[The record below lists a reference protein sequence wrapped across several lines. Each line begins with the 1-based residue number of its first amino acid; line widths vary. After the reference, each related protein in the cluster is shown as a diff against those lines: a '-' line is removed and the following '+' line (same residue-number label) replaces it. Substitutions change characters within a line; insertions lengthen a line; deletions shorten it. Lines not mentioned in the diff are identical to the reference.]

1 MTRVLVIDDDPSLL
15 KALRLALRA
24 SGHDVVTAANGEQGL
39 VQTAASAPDVVILDL
54 GLPDLDG
61 VDVVRRVREWSQV
74 PIVVLSAVDSEH
86 RKVAALDSG
95 ADDYVTKPFGMAEL
109 EARIRAAIRH
119 RSASGAAAEAVVV
132 EHGPV
137 RLDLLRHEAQ
147 VDGRI
152 VELTA
157 KEFDVLAYLTRYAGR
172 TCTHEMILSA
182 VWGAGYGR
190 EAQYLHAYVH
200 RLRQKLG
207 PVVGSM
213 LRTLPGV
220 GYVLTEPPR
229 VTPAAAP
236 PAPGPPVPAD
246 SNPWSHAGPRSA
258 PAQDCASEGTDA
270 P

>member
-24 SGHDVVTAANGEQGL
+24 SGHEVVTAATGEQGL
-39 VQTAASAPDVVILDL
+39 VQSAVSAPDVVILDL

-74 PIVVLSAVDSEH
+74 PIVVLSAAESER

-119 RSASGAAAEAVVV
+119 RAGPGRDPEPVVV

-137 RLDLLRHEAQ
+137 RLDLVRHEAR
-147 VDGRI
+147 VDGRVI
-152 VELTA
+152 ELTA
-157 KEFDVLAYLTRYAGR
+157 REFEVLAYLARNAGR
-172 TCTHEMILSA
+172 TCTHEMILTA
-182 VWGAGYGR
+182 VWGPGYGR

-207 PVVGSM
+207 PVVASM

-220 GYVLTEPPR
+220 GYVMTGP
-229 VTPAAAP
+229 
-236 PAPGPPVPAD
+236 PGPGP
-246 SNPWSHAGPRSA
+246 AGP
-258 PAQDCASEGTDA
+258 GT
-270 P
+270 